1 VTHDAVLLVWLS
13 FVGTLFWVA
22 NPDAAVVI
30 YVTTRGRPPLEA
42 ALLALGGQAVMLLL
56 LYALGDRLRARW
68 SWLDRQCTAVQARW
82 GSRLESRTLP
92 IAALSGFVGVPPSVP
107 VMLLAAALH
116 LPARHFLPVF
126 FLFRAAWFVTLALV
140 GGAFV

>member
-1 VTHDAVLLVWLS
+1 
-13 FVGTLFWVA
+13 VA

-42 ALLALGGQAVMLLL
+42 ALLALGGQAIMLLL

-68 SWLDRQCTAVQARW
+68 PWLDRRCTAVQARW
-82 GSRLESRTLP
+82 GHRLETRALP
-92 IAALSGFVGVPPSVP
+92 IAALSGFVGVPPSAP
-107 VMLLAAALH
+107 VMLLAAALR
-116 LPARHFLPVF
+116 LPAQHFLPVF

-140 GGAFV
+140 GRAFI